1 MAGSTLAKE
10 SSEQANL
17 TAPLKCPSSSFP
29 ETRVARPLMG
39 SWGRGTLRPGRPWP
53 REAGGSCSLSICSLM
68 AGHTEPKLEGTLRQ
82 RLPKRRK
89 RSQEAWSWIATTAS
103 RIVVNFNATR
113 SLEFLGI
120 LLMILHLYLGGKE
133 SRGRPDR
140 SGEDGFTVVLT
151 LVWARGALDGDE
163 APTRDAG

>member
-1 MAGSTLAKE
+1 MAGSTSAKE

-17 TAPLKCPSSSFP
+17 TAPLKSPSSSFA
-29 ETRVARPLMG
+29 EARAARPLMG
-39 SWGRGTLRPGRPWP
+39 SRGRALYLQPGRPWP

-68 AGHTEPKLEGTLRQ
+68 AEVKDILRPILEGTLRQ

-89 RSQEAWSWIATTAS
+89 RSQDAWSLLATTAS
-103 RIVVNFNATR
+103 RIVVNFPATR

-120 LLMILHLYLGGKE
+120 ILMILHLFLGGKD

-140 SGEDGFTVVLT
+140 SGEDGFTVALT
-151 LVWARGALDGDE
+151 LGWAGGL
-163 APTRDAG
+163 